1 MCAHVYE
8 CWHALQVGFF
18 GYVAFYDHEIVGD
31 VLMNFRP
38 TLFSEIMKLGF
49 VVSTVI
55 SFPLVIFPC
64 RASIYTLLCT
74 QVNHCTVSFMCQ
86 SCVMSFLI
94 MSAMMSAFSAFTL
107 LVGQQEGHPACKK
120 K

>member
-1 MCAHVYE
+1 
-8 CWHALQVGFF
+8 VGFF
-18 GYVAFYDHEIVGD
+18 GYVAFYDHEISGD

-38 TLFSEIMKLGF
+38 TLFSEIIKLGF

-74 QVNHCTVSFMCQ
+74 QVNLSQLCSNVLQCTVAK
-86 SCVMSFLI
+86 LI
-94 MSAMMSAFSAFTL
+94 VLREPPVFKVDIMFVQFSN
-107 LVGQQEGHPACKK
+107 VNS
-120 K
+120 

>member
-74 QVNHCTVSFMCQ
+74 QVNHRTVSKLCDEFFDNVCDDVCLQ
-86 SCVMSFLI
+86 CFN
-94 MSAMMSAFSAFTL
+94 T
-107 LVGQQEGHPACKK
+107 VGWAAGRASGL
-120 K
+120 